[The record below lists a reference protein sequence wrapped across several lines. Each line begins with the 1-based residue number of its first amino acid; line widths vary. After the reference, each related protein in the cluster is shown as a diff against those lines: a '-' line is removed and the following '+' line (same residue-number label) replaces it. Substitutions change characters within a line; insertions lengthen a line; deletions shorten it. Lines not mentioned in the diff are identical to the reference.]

1 MFISPRRPHI
11 NSFSCLEF
19 CGIISVSN
27 LEVTAELLP
36 LRTVN
41 SCRKFCLIS
50 QLLQILLLSLRDG
63 VLKADS
69 GDPQGARGPE
79 NDLL

>member
-1 MFISPRRPHI
+1 MQKIY
-11 NSFSCLEF
+11 
-19 CGIISVSN
+19 
-27 LEVTAELLP
+27 
-36 LRTVN
+36 
-41 SCRKFCLIS
+41 LIS